1 MDDVPEEYSYNNAAL
16 VGGSIF
22 APNTANKTYLQAL
35 MLNADNE
42 VPGTLD
48 ALKRIQAKR
57 IKGKK
62 PARSSASSEKLSPA
76 LRAAL
81 YKKTP
86 SGGSLIGA
94 IIKFGIK
101 GGIKRI
107 KEVFGARK
115 EQKAELARLKAK
127 KAQMGGKR
135 IRGGSFKSFLSD
147 LKTMLATPIMPLN
160 VALLVKKK
168 QREKEIAKLKKEVGE
183 GGKILGASP
192 AQIKTLKDFFGKN
205 AKKGGS
211 LFGPSSLSREQKKT
225 LNDFFGKIAKKKQPA
240 GGDKIGDL
248 WKLKLEQVPEDG
260 ININRER
267 IRYRPPRGGTK
278 FSESVKDSLKGKPL
292 PNGIDIFKEQREAH
306 ERIQE
311 LLKKYHP
318 VAQAK

>member
-1 MDDVPEEYSYNNAAL
+1 MEDVPDEYSYNNAAL

-22 APNTANKTYLQAL
+22 APNTANRTYLQAL

-81 YKKTP
+81 NRKTA

-94 IIKFGIK
+94 IIKFGIQ
-101 GGIKRI
+101 GGIKRL

-115 EQKAELARLKAK
+115 EQKAELARLRAK

-147 LKTMLATPIMPLN
+147 LKTMFATPIMPLN

-183 GGKILGASP
+183 GEIFGPAVSP
-192 AQIKTLKDFFGKN
+192 AV
-205 AKKGGS
+205 KK
-211 LFGPSSLSREQKKT
+211 K
-225 LNDFFGKIAKKKQPA
+225 LNDFVAKHFKKKA
-240 GGDKIGDL
+240 TGGGIHFSPSTQEI
-248 WKLKLEQVPEDG
+248 LKKYLG
-260 ININRER
+260 NRVR
-267 IRYRPPRGGTK
+267 TQPRGGTD
-278 FSESVKDSLKGKPL
+278 FNDSIKHKLLTDLKVNPKKPI
-292 PNGIDIFKEQREAH
+292 PNGIDINKERREAE
-306 ERIQE
+306 ERLQE
-311 LLKKYHP
+311 LMKKY
-318 VAQAK
+318 VARHGK